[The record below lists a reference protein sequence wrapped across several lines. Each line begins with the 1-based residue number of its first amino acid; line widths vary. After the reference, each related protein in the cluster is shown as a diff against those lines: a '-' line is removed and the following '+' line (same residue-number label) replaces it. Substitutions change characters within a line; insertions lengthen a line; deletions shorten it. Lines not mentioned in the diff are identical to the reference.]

1 VTGAASGARLKS
13 KSKSSELS
21 IKTERGALMR
31 NGTLRVT
38 PAKPNN
44 HVNASL
50 DPRLQGKF
58 VHTTLSAASILANSS
73 TANSGATS
81 YGMAALSHDTT
92 KQTEDRL
99 QELEDEVLKLTMDNV
114 LKDREIRKLKSEIAK
129 LSGVGYETGSKRP
142 CI

>member
-1 VTGAASGARLKS
+1 
-13 KSKSSELS
+13 
-21 IKTERGALMR
+21 MR

-58 VHTTLSAASILANSS
+58 VHTTSPAASILANSS
-73 TANSGATS
+73 TANNVATS

-92 KQTEDRL
+92 KKTEDRL